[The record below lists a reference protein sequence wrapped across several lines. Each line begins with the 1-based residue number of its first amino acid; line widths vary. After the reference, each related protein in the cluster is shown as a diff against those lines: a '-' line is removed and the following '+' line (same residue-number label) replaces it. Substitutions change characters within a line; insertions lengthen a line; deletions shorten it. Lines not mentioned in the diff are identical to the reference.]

1 MGGFFSNIKVDL
13 RAFLENALICLRLPE
28 KEYLSDVDQFSKVLS
43 SLRLCDGATINSVQ
57 IESGTVY
64 FNNGIRVKLMLFNE
78 LSTAPVN
85 EDILTAYREHIH
97 SAEESSSHEVESG
110 SIDLYL
116 CAVLTEGSSTEEIPS
131 IQGNTPFSFYYGER
145 NGRVYRI
152 SGLSNLSIE

>member
-28 KEYLSDVDQFSKVLS
+28 KEYLSDVDQLSKVLS
-43 SLRLCDGATINSVQ
+43 SIKLFRGATINSVQ

-64 FNNGIRVKLMLFNE
+64 FNNGMRIKLMLFNE
-78 LSTAPVN
+78 LATSPLN
-85 EDILTAYREHIH
+85 EEILSAYRELIH
-97 SAEESSSHEVESG
+97 RSEESASQEVENG

-152 SGLSNLSIE
+152 SGLSKLSIE

>member
-1 MGGFFSNIKVDL
+1 MGGFFCNTKVDFRSL
-13 RAFLENALICLRLPE
+13 LEKALNCLRLPE

-64 FNNGIRVKLMLFNE
+64 FNNGMRVKLMLFNE
-78 LSTAPVN
+78 LATAPLDEEV
-85 EDILTAYREHIH
+85 LAAYRELIH
-97 SAEESSSHEVESG
+97 RAEESASHEVENG

-116 CAVLTEGSSTEEIPS
+116 CAVLTEGTSTEEIPS
-131 IQGNTPFSFYYGER
+131 IKGKSTFSFYYGER

-152 SGLSNLSIE
+152 SGLSNYSIE